1 MYLTYLQVPCAGR
14 EPGICCPG
22 AREASPQHTRWE
34 RAGVE
39 GSIGVAGWTQGLK
52 VPPRPP
58 TQLLAVGPQDPA
70 PCWKGLVE
78 AQPAPVCLP
87 PPGLAPLPRQPPL
100 PGGPGERISCQS
112 SDLRAESGGRR
123 GAEPGPLKAGDSEV
137 LKSWTQLVLAGGG
150 HCTQWTLLTALGPQ
164 PHQGGGLYAEPAG
177 CQMCNAPCPSQPSHL
192 YPEVSFIAHG
202 GVWGSI

>member
-1 MYLTYLQVPCAGR
+1 MDTGLEGAPEAPDSAVGCGASGSSSVLEGPCG
-14 EPGICCPG
+14 
-22 AREASPQHTRWE
+22 
-34 RAGVE
+34 
-39 GSIGVAGWTQGLK
+39 GSACSC
-52 VPPRPP
+52 
-58 TQLLAVGPQDPA
+58 LLAPSRTGTP
-70 PCWKGLVE
+70 
-78 AQPAPVCLP
+78 
-87 PPGLAPLPRQPPL
+87 PRQPPL

-202 GVWGSI
+202 GVWSSI